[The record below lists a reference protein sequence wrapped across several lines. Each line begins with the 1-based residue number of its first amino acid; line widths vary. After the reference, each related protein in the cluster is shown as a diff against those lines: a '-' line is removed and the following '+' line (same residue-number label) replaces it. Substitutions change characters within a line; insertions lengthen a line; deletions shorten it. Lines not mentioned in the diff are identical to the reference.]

1 MASPGSLK
9 PLPKDK
15 NALKEQLSTFFIGI
29 YNTYRF
35 ILRFFRQAVVP
46 PFEFREIIR
55 QCYAAGIRS
64 ISLITLTSFITGI
77 VFTKQSRPSL
87 ADFGA
92 TSWLPSLV
100 GLAVVRALAPLI
112 TGLVIAG
119 KVGSNI
125 GAELGSMKVSE
136 QIEAM
141 EVSGTNPFKYLVVTR
156 VLGITCILPIL
167 ILWSAF
173 VSLVGS
179 FINVHVNELTSV
191 TAYINDAFSQLS
203 FLDLISFLIKSFAFG
218 FTIGITGCYMGFT
231 AEKGTVGVGK
241 AANSSVVYSMFFIF
255 VEEIIIVQIINA
267 FRGY

>member
-1 MASPGSLK
+1 MANSGSSQPAPIEK
-9 PLPKDK
+9 KGT
-15 NALKEQLSTFFIGI
+15 KEQLSSFFIGI

-35 ILRFFRQAVVP
+35 ILHFFKQALLP

-55 QCYAAGIRS
+55 QCYSIGIRS
-64 ISLITLTSFITGI
+64 IPLIALTSFVTGI

-100 GLAVVRALAPLI
+100 GLAVIRALAPLI

-119 KVGSNI
+119 RVGSNI

-136 QIEAM
+136 QIDAM

-156 VLGITCILPIL
+156 VMAITCILPIL
-167 ILWSAF
+167 VIFSAF
-173 VSLVGS
+173 VSLLGS
-179 FINVHVNELTSV
+179 YINVQVNELTSLI
-191 TAYINDAFSQLS
+191 AFINDAFSQVS
-203 FLDLISFLIKSFAFG
+203 FLDIIALFIKAVCFG

-231 AEKGTVGVGK
+231 AQKGTVGVGR
-241 AANSSVVYSMFFIF
+241 AANLSVVYAMFFIF
-255 VEEIIIVQIINA
+255 VEEIIIVQVINTI
-267 FRGY
+267 RGY